1 MIKSNNMEIRTLRY
15 FLAVAREENMSKA
28 AELLHVSQPALSK
41 AVKSLEE
48 ELGKKLFV
56 RHSFSIELTK
66 EGALLRK
73 RAEDLVSLADRIE
86 KEFVSL
92 DDDLSGELYLG
103 LAESYQIADLARQIR
118 QMKVRYPDL
127 HYHITSGDTE
137 QLIDKLNSGVLDFL
151 VIAQEPDTSVYEALE
166 FPKKDIWGLVFPKD
180 DPLAKKDRITIN
192 DLKGL
197 PLFCSMQGWENEI
210 RNWAKNDF
218 KDLELEG
225 TFRLSYN
232 GSLFAKERLGY
243 LLTFDRLI
251 DTSKDSGLVFRPLYP
266 TLENK
271 LYLIWNPFQTFTK
284 AAESFLE
291 QIKRSF
297 HSERIG

>member
-232 GSLFAKERLGY
+232 GSLFARERLGY

-297 HSERIG
+297 QNERIG

>member
-28 AELLHVSQPALSK
+28 AELLHVSQQALSK
-41 AVKSLEE
+41 GVKSLEE

-180 DPLAKKDRITIN
+180 DPLAKKDRITVK

>member
-1 MIKSNNMEIRTLRY
+1 MRY

-180 DPLAKKDRITIN
+180 DPLAKKDRITVK

-297 HSERIG
+297 HFERIG

>member
-48 ELGKKLFV
+48 GLGKKLFV

-92 DDDLSGELYLG
+92 DDELSGELYLG
-103 LAESYQIADLARQIR
+103 LADSYQIADLARQIR

-180 DPLAKKDRITIN
+180 DPLAKKDKITVR

-251 DTSKDSGLVFRPLYP
+251 DTSEESGLVFRPLYP
-266 TLENK
+266 ALESR

-297 HSERIG
+297 QNERIG

>member
-1 MIKSNNMEIRTLRY
+1 MEIKNLRY

-180 DPLAKKDRITIN
+180 DPLAKKDRITVK

-251 DTSKDSGLVFRPLYP
+251 DTSRDSGLVFRPLYP

-271 LYLIWNPFQTFTK
+271 LYLIWNPFQTFTR

-297 HSERIG
+297 QNERIG